1 MAASLAFLSKEAF
14 KTAAWSTETVGS
26 AQSGLFLLETIGGV
40 LDWEGRE
47 SDPTLPEDLLFGSNG
62 DWLVE
67 KMLEY
72 VISFTD
78 LFSDCSRNI
87 CCIIL
92 SLEDLL
98 VEVSGAVGILV
109 PFTLFAAT
117 CVALEDEYAFVEAF
131 VLVFVDVWEVE
142 ANKASLAAL

>member
-1 MAASLAFLSKEAF
+1 
-14 KTAAWSTETVGS
+14 
-26 AQSGLFLLETIGGV
+26 
-40 LDWEGRE
+40 
-47 SDPTLPEDLLFGSNG
+47 
-62 DWLVE
+62 
-67 KMLEY
+67 MLEY

-92 SLEDLL
+92 SLEDLR
-98 VEVSGAVGILV
+98 VDVSDAVGILV

-131 VLVFVDVWEVE
+131 VLVFVDVREVE